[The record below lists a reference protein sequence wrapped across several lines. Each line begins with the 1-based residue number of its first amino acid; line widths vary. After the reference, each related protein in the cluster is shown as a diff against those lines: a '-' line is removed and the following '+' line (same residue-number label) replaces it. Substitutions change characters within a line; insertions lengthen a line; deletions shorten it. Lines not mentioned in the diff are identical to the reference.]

1 MHSNASHKSELVGV
15 LVLTGILVLACSRPA
30 TLEDRNG
37 VIRVK
42 VSYLQNIALPPDAV
56 LIVQLRELSGAG
68 APPIFVAERRVDS
81 PAQLPVL
88 VELRYD
94 RRRVDPSRRYELAA
108 WIHRGERD
116 PLMSGIGNPVLT
128 GRYSD
133 PVNVM
138 LRPSR

>member
-1 MHSNASHKSELVGV
+1 MRSDARRKSGLAAV
-15 LVLTGILVLACSRPA
+15 LVLTGMLALGCSRPA
-30 TLEDRNG
+30 ALADREG

-42 VSYLQNIALPPDAV
+42 VSYLQRITLPPDAV

-68 APPIFVAERRVDS
+68 APPIFIAERRVDS

-88 VELRYD
+88 AELRYD
-94 RRRVDPSRRYELAA
+94 RRRVNPSRRYELAA
-108 WIHRGERD
+108 WIHRGERY
-116 PLMSGIGNPVLT
+116 PLMSGVGSPVLT

-138 LRPSR
+138 LRLSR

>member
-1 MHSNASHKSELVGV
+1 MQSDARRKSALVAV
-15 LVLTGILVLACSRPA
+15 LVLIGMLAFGCSRPA
-30 TLEDRNG
+30 ALADREG

-42 VSYLQNIALPPDAV
+42 VSYLQHITLPPDAV

-94 RRRVDPSRRYELAA
+94 RRRVDPSRRYEVAA